1 MHQGGNNVVFHI
13 IGAGALGLLYGSK
26 LCLAGHEVLF
36 STRTKEQAAYLN
48 NEGITLHNHDMKA
61 HISPADFQ
69 AFSIADCNLKKLKSS
84 IPATRSADWLIIT
97 VKQWQV
103 NADFIQQIADI
114 AHKNINILC
123 LQNGIGL
130 ADALI
135 DDNIGQAVFSAVTTE
150 GAKRAH
156 CNEVFHT
163 GNGNTMIGLTK
174 KGTKQTISDD
184 DIKKY
189 GENLT
194 DIFQKA
200 GFQSF
205 LSNKIDIEIYKKLLI
220 NCIINP
226 LTAIWRIPNGELIA
240 NADRIKFVKQLCHEA
255 EGICRASGISI
266 DFDLYD
272 QVVQVCKG
280 TFNNTSSMLKD
291 ILQGNQTEIDYIN
304 GHLVK
309 LALAAN
315 IEAPM
320 HTTITH
326 LIKGIN
332 SF

>member
-1 MHQGGNNVVFHI
+1 MVFHI

-26 LCLAGHEVLF
+26 LCLAGHEVMF
-36 STRTKEQAAYLN
+36 STRTEQQAAYLN
-48 NEGITLHNHDMKA
+48 GEGITLHDDIKI
-61 HISPADFQ
+61 HIQPAQFQ
-69 AFSIADCNLKKLKSS
+69 AFSIANSNLKPQTPS
-84 IPATRSADWLIIT
+84 IDWLIIT

-103 NADFIQQIADI
+103 NADFIQQIANI
-114 AHKNINILC
+114 AHRNTKILC

-130 ADALI
+130 ADCLI
-135 DDNIGQAVFSAVTTE
+135 DASIGEAVYSAVTTE
-150 GAKRAH
+150 GAKRSQ

-163 GNGNTMIGLTK
+163 GSGNTVIGISK
-174 KGTKQTISDD
+174 IGVNQTISNVVA
-184 DIKKY
+184 KKY

-200 GFQSF
+200 GFRSF

-240 NADRIKFVKQLCHEA
+240 NADRIKFVKQLCDEA
-255 EGICRASGISI
+255 EAICQASGIPI

-320 HTTITH
+320 HETITH

>member
-36 STRTKEQAAYLN
+36 STRTEEQATYLN
-48 NEGITLHNHDMKA
+48 SEGITLHDTEIKI
-61 HISPADFQ
+61 HISPSHFQ
-69 AFSIADCNLKKLKSS
+69 AFPITNSNPES
-84 IPATRSADWLIIT
+84 PTRSVDWLIIT

-103 NADFIQQIADI
+103 KADLIKQIESL
-114 AHKNINILC
+114 AHRNTNILC

-130 ADALI
+130 ADFII
-135 DDNIGQAVFSAVTTE
+135 DANIGRVVYSAVTTE
-150 GAKRAH
+150 GAKRSQ

-163 GNGNTMIGLTK
+163 GSGNTMIGITN
-174 KGTKQTISDD
+174 KGTTQTISSTDT
-184 DIKKY
+184 KKY
-189 GENLT
+189 GENLA

-226 LTAIWRIPNGELIA
+226 LTAIWRIPNGELTA
-240 NADRIKFVKQLCHEA
+240 NADRIKLVQQLCQEA
-255 EGICRASGISI
+255 ESICQASGIPI

-272 QVVQVCKG
+272 QVVQVCRG
-280 TFNNTSSMLKD
+280 TSSNTSSMLKD
-291 ILQGNQTEIDYIN
+291 VLQGNQTEIDYIN

-320 HTTITH
+320 HETITH

>member
-1 MHQGGNNVVFHI
+1 MVFHI

-26 LCLAGHEVLF
+26 LCLAGHEVMF
-36 STRTKEQAAYLN
+36 STRTEEQAICLN
-48 NEGITLHNHDMKA
+48 SEGITLHLHNHDMKTHITPA
-61 HISPADFQ
+61 HFQ
-69 AFSIADCNLKKLKSS
+69 AFSMANCKLKPSTA
-84 IPATRSADWLIIT
+84 ATRAVDWLIIT

-103 NADFIQQIADI
+103 TADFIKQIENM
-114 AHKNINILC
+114 AHRNTNILC

-130 ADALI
+130 ADFLI
-135 DDNIGQAVFSAVTTE
+135 DSNIGQAVFSAVTTE
-150 GAKRAH
+150 GAKRSQ

-163 GNGNTMIGLTK
+163 GSGNTMIGITK
-174 KGTKQTISDD
+174 KGTTQTISCD
-184 DIKKY
+184 DIKKN

-200 GFQSF
+200 GFRSF

-240 NADRIKFVKQLCHEA
+240 NADRIKLVQQLCQEA
-255 EGICRASGISI
+255 ELICQASGIHI

-280 TFNNTSSMLKD
+280 TSSNTSSMLKD
-291 ILQGNQTEIDYIN
+291 VLQGNQTEIDYIN

-320 HTTITH
+320 HSTITH

>member
-1 MHQGGNNVVFHI
+1 MVFHI

-36 STRTKEQAAYLN
+36 STRTEEQATYLN
-48 NEGITLHNHDMKA
+48 SEGIMLHDPESKI
-61 HISPADFQ
+61 HISPSHFK
-69 AFSIADCNLKKLKSS
+69 AFSIANCNLMPST
-84 IPATRSADWLIIT
+84 PATPSVDWLIIT

-103 NADFIQQIADI
+103 NADLIKQIESI
-114 AHKNINILC
+114 AHRNTNILC

-130 ADALI
+130 ADSLI
-135 DDNIGQAVFSAVTTE
+135 EGNIGQAVFSAVTTE
-150 GAKRAH
+150 GAKRPQ
-156 CNEVFHT
+156 CNEIFHT
-163 GNGNTMIGLTK
+163 GSGNTMIGITK
-174 KGTKQTISDD
+174 KGTTSTKSSEDT
-184 DIKKY
+184 KKY

-240 NADRIKFVKQLCHEA
+240 NADRIKLVQQLCQEA
-255 EGICRASGISI
+255 EGICQASGIPI

-280 TFNNTSSMLKD
+280 TFSNTSSMLKD
-291 ILQGNQTEIDYIN
+291 VLQGNQTEIDYIN